1 MALHLDFPEFDH
13 QTFVVDDALEAFQNR
28 GCVLLRGVVSPVDVA
43 PIERLAHQFET
54 EMTYRAAR
62 GDRGVEVRFFS
73 EGHGNRPW
81 ECDVEGAL
89 FTAHLLHLH
98 RRAFGWPLIE
108 AICGSNRLTV
118 PLNHMILRRH
128 TDSGGRIAR
137 RNGEFLNLES
147 CHQDANNVNPALPV
161 TIWTALQD
169 MERRSNA
176 PGVGVIAGDV
186 NEILPH
192 PIDAGIFEDT
202 RYAIWTPDYKA
213 GDVMLF
219 SNLAPHFS
227 PVYGTGR
234 TRFSIDFR
242 ACAADRLPTNLK
254 SEAFLTVSRDTDS
267 GDVTLSIGNMPGGP
281 VGSRLAD
288 VLMDPQYLFP
298 T

>member
-1 MALHLDFPEFDH
+1 MDFPEFDRR
-13 QTFVVDDALEAFQNR
+13 TFVVGDALKAFENR
-28 GCVLLRGVVSPVDVA
+28 GCVLLRGVISPEDVA
-43 PIERLAHQFET
+43 SIQRLALQFER
-54 EMTYRAAR
+54 EMTSRALR
-62 GDRGVEVRFFS
+62 GDKEVEVLFFS

-98 RRAFGWPLIE
+98 RRAFGWSLIE

-128 TDSGGRIAR
+128 TDSGGHVAR
-137 RNGEFLNLES
+137 RNGEFFNLES
-147 CHQDANNVNPALPV
+147 CHQDANNVNPKLPV

-169 MERRSNA
+169 MKRRSNA
-176 PGVGVIAGDV
+176 PGVGVIAGNV
-186 NEILPH
+186 GEILPH
-192 PIDAGIFEDT
+192 PIEPEIFEDP
-202 RYAIWTPDYKA
+202 RYAVWTPDYKA

-242 ACAADRLPTNLK
+242 ACAADHLPANLK
-254 SEAFLTVSRDTDS
+254 NEAFLTVLRDIDN

-281 VGSRLAD
+281 VGDRLAD
-288 VLMDPQYLFP
+288 VLTNPRYLFP
-298 T
+298 A